1 MGWLNDE
8 VNKAKAI
15 VSDPGQA
22 IQNVVN
28 TAVKDTTNVANAAGS
43 LISNPSVD
51 NLKKITAQT
60 LANPLAPAIAGA
72 ALTAVGVPA
81 PLAAGIVGGT
91 EYLATNSASKG
102 VMAGIGAYG
111 GSNLFTDV
119 SAGGSAA
126 IQGGEAGVDSTTGQ
140 NFVAGLSN
148 PSEVLAAASSSPSV
162 YKDALAL
169 GSNVVA
175 AANGPNG
182 NLITSGLTGNGNP
195 QPTASGT
202 AAGSD
207 YTATV
212 GGNPSGQ
219 YYNRNPIP
227 ASQLNLIGAQ
237 YVPGENPDTSER
249 TYFQPSYSTAA
260 NNMPVTTGSPTT
272 YTPQQAP
279 TNPNPSPSPGTLT
292 QTAGAGTPPPN
303 LTGAPTISS
312 IAAANPQLS
321 AILSAGSQGGAQRP
335 QMSPEMLASIQQ
347 PVPVMRA
354 AMGGLQNT
362 PQAILAQQPTPA
374 SIPMSYNLQNAYHR
388 PYAQDP
394 VSQSVTG
401 MAEGGLDHHAHMA
414 ARKSIASD
422 PKAQGYNLG
431 SYSDGGRLLKGPG
444 DGVSDSIPA
453 TIGHKQPA
461 RLADGEF
468 VVPARHVSEL
478 GNGSTEAGAR
488 KLYAMLDRIQS
499 ARAKTVGKKKGSI
512 DSKAD
517 KYLPA

>member
-1 MGWLNDE
+1 M
-8 VNKAKAI
+8 
-15 VSDPGQA
+15 
-22 IQNVVN
+22 
-28 TAVKDTTNVANAAGS
+28 
-43 LISNPSVD
+43 
-51 NLKKITAQT
+51 QT
-60 LANPLAPAIAGA
+60 
-72 ALTAVGVPA
+72 
-81 PLAAGIVGGT
+81 
-91 EYLATNSASKG
+91 
-102 VMAGIGAYG
+102 GIGAYG

-119 SAGGSAA
+119 AAGGSAA

-140 NFVAGLSN
+140 NFVAGLSH
-148 PSEVLAAASSSPSV
+148 PTEVLAAASNSPSV

-202 AAGSD
+202 AAGSN

-279 TNPNPSPSPGTLT
+279 TNPNPSPSPGTST
-292 QTAGAGTPPPN
+292 QTAG
-303 LTGAPTISS
+303 
-312 IAAANPQLS
+312 
-321 AILSAGSQGGAQRP
+321 AGSQGGAQRP
-335 QMSPEMLASIQQ
+335 QISPEMLASIQQ
-347 PVPVMRA
+347 AVPVMKA

>member
-1 MGWLNDE
+1 MGAVKHFAE
-8 VNKAKAI
+8 V
-15 VSDPGQA
+15 VSDTAKHPGQA
-22 IQNVVN
+22 AQNLGN
-28 TAVKDTTNVANAAGS
+28 TVVKDTKNVANAVGS

-60 LANPLAPAIAGA
+60 LANPLAPAVAGA
-72 ALTAVGVPA
+72 ALTAVGIPA

-102 VMAGIGAYG
+102 LQTGIGAYG

-119 SAGGSAA
+119 AAGGSAA

-140 NFVAGLSN
+140 NFVAGLSH
-148 PSEVLAAASSSPSV
+148 PTEVLAAASNSPSV

-202 AAGSD
+202 AAGSN

-279 TNPNPSPSPGTLT
+279 TNPNPSPSPGTST
-292 QTAGAGTPPPN
+292 QTAG
-303 LTGAPTISS
+303 
-312 IAAANPQLS
+312 
-321 AILSAGSQGGAQRP
+321 AGSQGGAQRP
-335 QMSPEMLASIQQ
+335 QISPEMLASIQQ
-347 PVPVMRA
+347 AVPVMRA

>member
-15 VSDPGQA
+15 VSNPGQA
-22 IQNVVN
+22 AQNVVN
-28 TAVKDTTNVANAAGS
+28 TVVKDTKNVASAAGS

-60 LANPLAPAIAGA
+60 LANPLAPAVAGA
-72 ALTAVGVPA
+72 ALTAVGIPA

-102 VMAGIGAYG
+102 LQTGIGAYG

-119 SAGGSAA
+119 AAGGSAA

-140 NFVAGLSN
+140 NFVAGLSH
-148 PSEVLAAASSSPSV
+148 PTEVLAAASNSPSV

-202 AAGSD
+202 AAGSN

-279 TNPNPSPSPGTLT
+279 TNPNPSPSPGTST
-292 QTAGAGTPPPN
+292 QTAG
-303 LTGAPTISS
+303 
-312 IAAANPQLS
+312 
-321 AILSAGSQGGAQRP
+321 AGSQGGAQRP
-335 QMSPEMLASIQQ
+335 QISPEMLASIQQ
-347 PVPVMRA
+347 AVPVMRA